1 MKKFYITAQAL
12 LEASFVLAHKIFEDG
27 YRPDF
32 IVGVWRGGTP
42 VGIAVQEYYE
52 YRGVSTDHHAV
63 RTKSYVGIND
73 QSDDIRVHGLHY
85 LVDNVTTSSRLLIV
99 DDVFD
104 SGRSVE
110 ALVREIER
118 QCADN
123 PPADIR
129 VACAWYK
136 PGRRK
141 VAMQP
146 DYYTHAND
154 DWLVFPHELH
164 GLSRDEVV
172 EGKTDLAAI
181 KDLF

>member
-1 MKKFYITAQAL
+1 MNKTYITAQQL
-12 LEASFVLAHKIFEDG
+12 LEASFVLAHRIFEDG

-32 IVGVWRGGTP
+32 IIGVWRGGTP

-52 YRGVSTDHHAV
+52 YRGVTTDHFAAHT
-63 RTKSYVGIND
+63 RSYQGID
-73 QSDDIRVHGLHY
+73 EQSATIRVHGLHY
-85 LVDNVTTSSRLLIV
+85 LVENATRSSRLLIV

-104 SGRSVE
+104 SGRSIE
-110 ALVREIER
+110 ALVNEIAD
-118 QCADN
+118 QCEAN
-123 PPADIR
+123 PPAEIR

-141 VAMQP
+141 VDMQP

-164 GLSRDEVV
+164 GLSRSEVV
-172 EGKTDLAAI
+172 QGKTDLAAI
-181 KDLF
+181 QDLF